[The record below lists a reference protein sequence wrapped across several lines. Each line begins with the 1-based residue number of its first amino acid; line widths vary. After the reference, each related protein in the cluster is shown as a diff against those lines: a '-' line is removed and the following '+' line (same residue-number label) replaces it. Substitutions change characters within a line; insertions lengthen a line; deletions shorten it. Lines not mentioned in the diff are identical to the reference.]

1 MKFYKTPFY
10 RAVEKGNIEMLK
22 LLLNNDQ
29 CSINIPYISIQ
40 YWCGLSLFISIEFK
54 IKYFLFYFEKKF
66 NKILKFS
73 FKCNLKFFILTQLIF

>member
-29 CSINIPYISIQ
+29 CGINIPYISIQ
-40 YWCGLSLFISIEFK
+40 Y
-54 IKYFLFYFEKKF
+54 
-66 NKILKFS
+66 
-73 FKCNLKFFILTQLIF
+73 